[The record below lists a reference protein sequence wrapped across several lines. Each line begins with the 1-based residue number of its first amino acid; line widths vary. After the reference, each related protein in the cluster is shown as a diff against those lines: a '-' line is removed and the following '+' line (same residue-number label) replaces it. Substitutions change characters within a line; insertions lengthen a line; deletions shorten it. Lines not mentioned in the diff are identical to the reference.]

1 MNLRGIIALPLILC
15 LAAINLPAPPEKG
28 SPRHTPIVRVV
39 QKTEHAVAALFSQKG
54 NVLNMGSGS
63 LIHKDGYVLTNDHV
77 IGGNPGVVLFK
88 DQDPINYSI
97 VGRIPEKDLCLLR
110 AKPPKAIKPLRF
122 GRSNDLVTGEPILC
136 AGNPGGR
143 GIVYS
148 SGIISSPNFMLTA
161 PNALVVHYLRH
172 DVRDRFIQ
180 FDAASNQGNSG
191 GALINALGEQIG
203 VVSNKNPDE
212 ENINFAI
219 PIDRVRQNLVE
230 LFSPE
235 IRQGFETGIAIDPLA
250 RKVMVNK
257 VEENG
262 FAAKA
267 GIKKGDHVLAIN
279 GKVLQGPIDWMA
291 SLLER
296 KVEDELKLT
305 LANGEEKRE
314 VKLKLTPYEEPS
326 TVELKNPKA
335 GLRFKVC
342 FGSFVKAPNMAEQKV
357 VKEGI
362 ARALDIVAMAE
373 PKTDDFAISLEG
385 FLKIPEDG
393 IYRLIINSDDGG
405 IVRIGDEVVLDNDGR
420 HPAQDAGRLFRF
432 RKGFLPIRIDYFEAQ
447 GDAALSFDFE
457 FAGGDRQP
465 AAPLFFHDGD

>member
-1 MNLRGIIALPLILC
+1 MGLRGIIAPLIFGLST
-15 LAAINLPAPPEKG
+15 IDLPAPPERG

-88 DQDPINYSI
+88 DQNPINYSI

-110 AKPPKAIKPLRF
+110 AKPPKAVKPLRL

-191 GALINALGEQIG
+191 GPLINALGEQIG
-203 VVSNKNPDE
+203 VVSNKSPGE

-219 PIDRVRQNLVE
+219 PIDRVRQNLIE

-235 IRQGFETGIAIDPLA
+235 IRKAFETGLLIDPLS
-250 RKVMVNK
+250 REVKVIE

-262 FAAKA
+262 PAAKA
-267 GIKKGDHVLAIN
+267 GIKNGEHVLAIN
-279 GKVLQGPIDWMA
+279 GKPLQGPIDWMA
-291 SLLER
+291 RLLEQE
-296 KVEDELKLT
+296 VGDELKLT
-305 LANGEEKRE
+305 IGRAKEKRE
-314 VKLKLTPYEEPS
+314 VKLKLAPYEEPE
-326 TVELKNPKA
+326 TVELKNPTP

-342 FGSFVKAPNMAEQKV
+342 LGSFVKTPDMAKQKV

-362 ARALDIVAMAE
+362 ARALDIVGMSD

-393 IYRLIINSDDGG
+393 TYRLIINSDDGG
-405 IVRIGDEVVLDNDGR
+405 ILRIGDQLVIDNDGL

-447 GDAALSFDFE
+447 GDAALSFDVEFE
-457 FAGGDRQP
+457 GGERQP
-465 AAPLFFHDGD
+465 AAPLFFHEN

>member
-1 MNLRGIIALPLILC
+1 MGLRGIIASLIFGLST
-15 LAAINLPAPPEKG
+15 IDLPAPPERG

-110 AKPPKAIKPLRF
+110 AKPPKAVKPLRL

-191 GALINALGEQIG
+191 GPLINALGEQIG
-203 VVSNKNPDE
+203 VVSNKSPGE

-219 PIDRVRQNLVE
+219 PIDRVRQNLIE

-235 IRQGFETGIAIDPLA
+235 IRKAFETGLLIDPLS
-250 RKVMVNK
+250 REVKVIE

-262 FAAKA
+262 PAAKA
-267 GIKKGDHVLAIN
+267 GIKNGEHVLAIN
-279 GKVLQGPIDWMA
+279 GKALQGPIDWMA
-291 SLLER
+291 RLLEQE
-296 KVEDELKLT
+296 VGDELKLT
-305 LANGEEKRE
+305 IGRAKEKRE
-314 VKLKLTPYEEPS
+314 VKLKLAPYEEPE
-326 TVELKNPKA
+326 TVELKNPTP

-342 FGSFVKAPNMAEQKV
+342 LGSFVKTPDMAKQKV

-362 ARALDIVAMAE
+362 ARALDIVGMSD

-393 IYRLIINSDDGG
+393 TYRLIINSDDGG
-405 IVRIGDEVVLDNDGR
+405 ILHIGDQLVIDNDGL

-432 RKGFLPIRIDYFEAQ
+432 HKGFLPIRIDYFEAQ
-447 GDAALSFDFE
+447 GDAALSFDVEFE
-457 FAGGDRQP
+457 GGERQP
-465 AAPLFFHDGD
+465 AAPLFFHEN

>member
-1 MNLRGIIALPLILC
+1 MSLRGIIALPLILG
-15 LAAINLPAPPEKG
+15 LAAINLPAPPGKG

-63 LIHKDGYVLTNDHV
+63 LIHKGGYVLTNDHV

-88 DQDPINYSI
+88 GQDPINYTI

-110 AKPPKAIKPLRF
+110 AKPLKAIKPLRL
-122 GRSNDLVTGEPILC
+122 GRSDDLVTGEPILC

-148 SGIISSPNFMLTA
+148 SGIISSPHFMLTA

-203 VVSNKNPDE
+203 VVSNKSPGE

-219 PIDRVRQNLVE
+219 PIDRVRQNLIE

-235 IRQGFETGIAIDPLA
+235 IRKGFETGITIDPLS
-250 RKVMVNK
+250 RKVK
-257 VEENG
+257 VAELSEDG
-262 FAAKA
+262 PAVKA
-267 GIKKGDHVLAIN
+267 GLQAGDMILAIN
-279 GKVLQGPIDWMA
+279 GEALQGPVDWMA

-296 KVEDELKLT
+296 KVGDEVKLT
-305 LANGEEKRE
+305 LGEGKEKRE
-314 VKLKLTPYEEPS
+314 VTLKLTSYREPK
-326 TVELKNPKA
+326 TVQLKNPKA

-342 FGSFVKAPNMAEQKV
+342 FGSFVKAPNMAEQKI

-362 ARALDIVAMAE
+362 ARALDIVAMAD
-373 PKTDDFAISLEG
+373 PKTDDYAISLEG

-393 IYRLIINSDDGG
+393 TYRLIINSDDGG
-405 IVRIGDEVVLDNDGR
+405 IVRIGDEIVLDNDGL

-432 RKGFLPIRIDYFEAQ
+432 RKGFLPIRINYFEAT
-447 GDAALSFDFE
+447 GDAALSFEIE
-457 FAGGDRQP
+457 FAGGERQP
-465 AAPLFFHDGD
+465 AAPLFFHEN

>member
-1 MNLRGIIALPLILC
+1 MDLRGIIALPLILG
-15 LAAINLPAPPEKG
+15 LSAINLPAPPEKG
-28 SPRHTPIVRVV
+28 SPRRTPVVRVV
-39 QKTEHAVAALFSQKG
+39 QKTEHAVAALFSQNG
-54 NVLNMGSGS
+54 NILNMGSGS
-63 LIHKDGYVLTNDHV
+63 LIHRDGYVLTNDHV

-110 AKPPKAIKPLRF
+110 AKPPKAIKPLRL

-203 VVSNKNPDE
+203 VVSNKSPGE

-219 PIDRVRQNLVE
+219 PIDRVRRNLIE

-235 IRQGFETGIAIDPLA
+235 IRKAFETGLLIDPLS
-250 RKVMVNK
+250 REVKVIE

-262 FAAKA
+262 PAAKA
-267 GIKKGDHVLAIN
+267 GIKNGEHVLAIN
-279 GKVLQGPIDWMA
+279 GKPLQGPIDWMA
-291 SLLER
+291 TLLER
-296 KVEDELKLT
+296 EVGDELKLT
-305 LANGEEKRE
+305 IGRAKEKRE
-314 VKLKLTPYEEPS
+314 VKLKLAPYEEPE
-326 TVELKNPKA
+326 TVELKNPTP

-342 FGSFVKAPNMAEQKV
+342 LGSFVKTPDMAKQKV

-362 ARALDIVAMAE
+362 ARALDIVGMSD

-393 IYRLIINSDDGG
+393 TYRLIINSDDGG
-405 IVRIGDEVVLDNDGR
+405 VVRIGDEVVLDNDGL

-447 GDAALSFDFE
+447 GDAALSFDVE

-465 AAPLFFHDGD
+465 AAPLFFHEN

>member
-1 MNLRGIIALPLILC
+1 MSLRGIIALPLILC

-39 QKTEHAVAALFSQKG
+39 QKTEHAVAALFSQQG

-63 LIHKDGYVLTNDHV
+63 LIHSDGYVLTNDHV

-110 AKPPKAIKPLRF
+110 AKPPKATKPLRL

-161 PNALVVHYLRH
+161 PNALAVHYLRH

-180 FDAASNQGNSG
+180 FDATSNQGNSG

-203 VVSNKNPDE
+203 VVSNKSPGE

-235 IRQGFETGIAIDPLA
+235 IRKGFETGISMDPLA
-250 RKVMVNK
+250 RKVKVIK
-257 VEENG
+257 VEESG
-262 FAAKA
+262 PAAKA
-267 GIKKGDHVLAIN
+267 GIQVDDLILVIN

-291 SLLER
+291 TLLDH
-296 KVEDELKLT
+296 KVGDELKLT
-305 LANGEEKRE
+305 LDGENGKRE
-314 VKLKLTPYEEPS
+314 ATLKLTPYREPE
-326 TVELKNPKA
+326 TIELKNPQA

-342 FGSFVKAPNMAEQKV
+342 FGSFVKVPDMAEQKV
-357 VKEGI
+357 AKEGI

-373 PKTDDFAISLEG
+373 PKTDDYAISLKG
-385 FLKIPEDG
+385 FLKIPKDG
-393 IYRLIINSDDGG
+393 TYRLIINSDDGG
-405 IVRIGDEVVLDNDGR
+405 VVRIGDEIVLDNDGL

-432 RKGFLPIRIDYFEAQ
+432 SKGFVPIRIDYFEAQ
-447 GDAALSFDFE
+447 GDAALSFDIE
-457 FAGGDRQP
+457 FAGEERQS